1 MKKMVFSL
9 ILISSGWAFGQG
21 AFGEVIGSVVDS
33 KSSEGLIEA
42 KVWVEDNGKKYQAK
56 TDLDGR
62 FRISAVPAG
71 TYKVNV
77 YYLEDTL
84 KGFPVDVPMDG
95 FGNAGIIRFNT
106 ANDLKEVNVT
116 AEYQKL
122 KNQINSTPVY
132 TMNYKDIAKST
143 QKFSIT
149 GMITA
154 MTSEVRVN
162 DDGELMFKGA
172 RKGDMLYIQ
181 DGMKARSMDNLP
193 SCAIGYIMVYT
204 GGVPAKYGD
213 TLGGVV
219 VLETKSYFDLVRE
232 RGN

>member
-1 MKKMVFSL
+1 MKKVVLGL
-9 ILISSGWAFGQG
+9 ILVSSGWTFGQG
-21 AFGEVIGSVVDS
+21 ALGEVIGSVVDS
-33 KSSEGLIEA
+33 KSTEGLIDA

-71 TYKVNV
+71 SYKLNI

-84 KGFPVDVPMDG
+84 KGIPVDVPMDG
-95 FGNAGIIRFNT
+95 FGNAGIIRFNLV
-106 ANDLKEVNVT
+106 NNLEVVNVS
-116 AEYQKL
+116 AEHQKI
-122 KNQINSTPVY
+122 KNQLNSTPVY
-132 TMNYKDIAKST
+132 SMTYKDIAKSN

-149 GMITA
+149 GMITS

-162 DDGELMFKGA
+162 DSGELMFKGA

-181 DGMKARSMDNLP
+181 DGMKARTMDNLP
-193 SCAIGYIMVYT
+193 SCAIGNIIVYT

-219 VLETKSYFDLVRE
+219 VIETKSYFDLLRE